1 MLPDIVTFWHGPM
14 NRLRQTCLNSQLA
27 AGHKV
32 TVYAFQPLPDLPP
45 GVLAA
50 DAETILPFAFAER
63 LRPQLSDGSWDRV
76 TILQFAD
83 FFRMKLQAKGAGL
96 WLDTDVL
103 LLKPVEIDAAKPYFA
118 WQQLNQLGN
127 SVLYLPAPHAIVAA
141 FEKLMAQDS
150 LTPDWMP
157 FRHRLVFALHRMTN
171 RSIRISDTQT
181 SIFGSTALTALARR
195 FDALEYALPKHSFYA
210 VHAEPRR
217 FFAPSRFQNLI
228 DDPRVLG
235 LHISSRDFGNPVSP
249 SPVPG
254 SLHAWATE
262 QFG

>member
-1 MLPDIVTFWHGPM
+1 MLPDIVTFWHGPLDQ
-14 NRLRQTCLNSQLA
+14 LRQTCLNSQLA
-27 AGHKV
+27 AGHRV
-32 TVYAFQPLPDLPP
+32 TVYGFEPLPDLPH
-45 GVLAA
+45 GVLCA

-63 LRPQLSDGSWDRV
+63 LSPALPDGSWSKR

-83 FFRMKLQAKGAGL
+83 FFRMKLQAKAAGL

-118 WQQLNQLGN
+118 WERLNQLGN
-127 SVLYLPAPHAIVAA
+127 CVLYLPAAHAIVET
-141 FEKLMAQDS
+141 FEKLMAQDN
-150 LTPDWMP
+150 LTPDWLP
-157 FRHRLVFALHRMTN
+157 FKHRLAIASHRLTG
-171 RSIRISDTQT
+171 RSHQVCDLPG
-181 SIFGSTALTALARR
+181 SIFGPPALTTLARR

-210 VHAEPRR
+210 VHREPRR
-217 FFAPSRFQNLI
+217 FFAPARFQNLI

-235 LHISSRDFGNPVSP
+235 LHVSPQDYTIP

-254 SLHAWATE
+254 SLYAWATG